1 MDESLISKSLDSIY
15 DFSCACG
22 LKWNISKCEIMPI
35 YDLNYNSIENIPIK
49 STVKYWSIYITKNCT
64 WIFHPGSSNLK
75 NILISWLLRD
85 LSLYGRTLL
94 SKAEGLSHF
103 AYPSLSLFV
112 ENKSFCFFFGKLNHI
127 NEKRKCLLIFL
138 TIHIFFKM
146 NWLKRCLANPKS
158 IWYFIPNHIFDK
170 IGSLSFILKGNYLP
184 SKPGV
189 IKLDPEGW
197 CPAEFSSNLP

>member
-1 MDESLISKSLDSIY
+1 M
-15 DFSCACG
+15 
-22 LKWNISKCEIMPI
+22 
-35 YDLNYNSIENIPIK
+35 
-49 STVKYWSIYITKNCT
+49 
-64 WIFHPGSSNLK
+64 
-75 NILISWLLRD
+75 
-85 LSLYGRTLL
+85 

-103 AYPSLSLFV
+103 AYPSLSFFV
-112 ENKSFCFFFGKLNHI
+112 ENKVAKYFFLIIFFFFGKLNHI
-127 NEKRKCLLIFL
+127 NEKKEVLIDFFDYKYFL
-138 TIHIFFKM
+138 KM

-189 IKLDPEGW
+189 IKLDPEGR